1 MRIAGIIATS
11 VGSPELTSKVVLI
24 TGASAGFGDAC
35 AAHLAGL
42 GHRVYGTSR
51 RAEFPGADTSEAFP
65 CMIPMDVCDEASVA
79 RAVEFVTKVEG
90 RIDIVVNNAGV
101 GLAGSVEDT
110 SVEEAKALFE
120 TNFFGALRVCRAV
133 LPGLRAQRSGLIVN
147 ISSLGG
153 LVTIPFQGFYS
164 ASKYA
169 LESMTDALRM
179 ELASF
184 GVRVV
189 LIEPGDFKTGFTD
202 SRVFSAAADA
212 SSAYHERCQRA
223 VAVMEHDEQ
232 NGADPRQLAE
242 LLARIIADPSPRPR
256 YPIGALGQRLG
267 VAARRF
273 VPTRFLDKALSTI
286 YKL

>member
-1 MRIAGIIATS
+1 
-11 VGSPELTSKVVLI
+11 VTSKVVLI

-35 AAHLAGL
+35 ATQLAL
-42 GHRVYGTSR
+42 QGHRVYGTSR
-51 RAEFPGADTSEAFP
+51 RAEFPSTAVPETFP
-65 CMIPMDVCDEASVA
+65 CMIPMDVCDDASVA
-79 RAVEFVTKVEG
+79 RAVEFVMKHEG

-101 GLAGSVEDT
+101 GLAGAIEDT
-110 SVEEAKALFE
+110 SPEEAQALFE
-120 TNFFGALRVCRAV
+120 TNFFGVLRVCRAA
-133 LPGLRAQRSGLIVN
+133 LPGLRAQGSGLIVN

-179 ELASF
+179 EVAPF

-189 LIEPGDFKTGFTD
+189 LIEPGDFKTGFTE

-212 SSAYHERCQRA
+212 SSPYHERCQRA
-223 VAVMEHDEQ
+223 VSVMEHDEQ

-242 LLARIIADPSPRPR
+242 LLARIVADPSPRPR
-256 YPIGALGQRLG
+256 YPVGAFGQRLA

-273 VPTRFLDKALSTI
+273 VPTRLLDKALSAL